1 MVVWT
6 TNLVPLTKPAATY
19 YQPITIRAAMPYNHA
34 DTERCIIKMNKEYRQ
49 VDLYITNFEPNH
61 MAKKLLSVF
70 GVILLLVGI
79 IGFFNDPIFGV
90 FEVDTMHNIVHLLT
104 GILALIFA
112 GKGEGPAKTFSK
124 VFGIIYLIVT
134 VVGFV
139 QGDSVL
145 GIISVNS
152 ADNYLHV
159 LLTIVFLAIGFSG
172 GSTAPTAQA
181 PRV

>member
-1 MVVWT
+1 
-6 TNLVPLTKPAATY
+6 
-19 YQPITIRAAMPYNHA
+19 
-34 DTERCIIKMNKEYRQ
+34 
-49 VDLYITNFEPNH
+49 

-79 IGFFNDPIFGV
+79 IGFFNDPVFGV

-112 GKGEGPAKTFSK
+112 AQGEGPARTFSK

-139 QGDSVL
+139 QGDTVL
-145 GIISVNS
+145 GIISVNG
-152 ADNYLHV
+152 ADNYLHI
-159 LLTIVFLAIGFSG
+159 LLTIVFLAIGFA
-172 GSTAPTAQA
+172 GSSSSAPA
-181 PRV
+181 PMQNKM